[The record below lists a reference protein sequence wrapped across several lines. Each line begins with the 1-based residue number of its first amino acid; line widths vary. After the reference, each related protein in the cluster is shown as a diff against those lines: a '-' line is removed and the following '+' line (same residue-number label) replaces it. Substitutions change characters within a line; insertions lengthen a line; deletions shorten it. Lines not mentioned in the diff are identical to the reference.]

1 MASIAGMGSLLF
13 SMVSTTINSVALLLT
28 SGPTPSC
35 YSSLV
40 IPSAESS
47 CILVQAE
54 TVFILR
60 ESTTNTLHSILPGC
74 LLWFFT
80 VSRMTSFIIPG
91 QIHQFP
97 SLFRSRSTVIISI
110 ICKHCCVWPALTSH
124 MITSGDG
131 FGKYSFQVTDTEVL

>member
-1 MASIAGMGSLLF
+1 M
-13 SMVSTTINSVALLLT
+13 
-28 SGPTPSC
+28 
-35 YSSLV
+35 

-60 ESTTNTLHSILPGC
+60 ESTTNTRHSILPGC

-80 VSRMTSFIIPG
+80 VSRMTSFIIPE
-91 QIHQFP
+91 QIHQF
-97 SLFRSRSTVIISI
+97 SLFTSGGERIVFI
-110 ICKHCCVWPALTSH
+110 ICKHCCCVWPALTSH

-131 FGKYSFQVTDTEVL
+131 FGKHSFKTPDTEILKLWVNGARYLRCPTRFLRAMAVLVLFFLRDDF